1 MATTATPVTAPQN
14 PDTTGRQT
22 LVDFTVV
29 LTGNYGSGASNGDT
43 LDLTPLMAQSSQLPT
58 WVEIGEYPVAG
69 TAPTGY
75 QFGYAPGT
83 TIANGKLTIMGA
95 AGTPAGTISAPV
107 FTGESYTPAGTNSAP
122 TITTSS
128 GGVTTALG
136 VAAGA
141 LSEVSGASGITGVQA
156 PTFTGTAH
164 TLAGTNS
171 APTFTGTA
179 PASGSSQ
186 YPEGSAYSAGLL
198 AAVIRGRAWFPAY

>member
-1 MATTATPVTAPQN
+1 MA
-14 PDTTGRQT
+14 
-22 LVDFTVV
+22 L
-29 LTGNYGSGASNGDT
+29 
-43 LDLTPLMAQSSQLPT
+43 SSQLPT
-58 WVEIGEYPVAG
+58 WVQLAEFPPAG

-83 TIANGKLTIMGA
+83 TVANGKFTIMGA
-95 AGTPAGTISAPV
+95 VGAPAGTISAPV
-107 FTGESYTPAGTNSAP
+107 FTGTAHTLTGTNSAP

-128 GGVTTALG
+128 GGVATALG

-156 PTFTGTAH
+156 PVLTMDSYTP
-164 TLAGTNS
+164 AGTNS

-179 PASGSSQ
+179 GAGSSQ